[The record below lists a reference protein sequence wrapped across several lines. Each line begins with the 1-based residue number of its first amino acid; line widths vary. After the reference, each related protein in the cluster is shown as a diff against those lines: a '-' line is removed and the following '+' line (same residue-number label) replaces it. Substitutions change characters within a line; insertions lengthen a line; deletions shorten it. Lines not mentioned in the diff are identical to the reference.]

1 MEQAIRTVA
10 VIGAGAIGGITAA
23 YLTRAGFDVELVCKH
38 ADRAAEISGRGVH
51 ITGVRGDIVM
61 PVKAVAEIEQLSGK
75 KNALLIVT
83 KAYDMPDAARR
94 ALPFLKPDSFVV
106 SMQNGICAEAL
117 AEVVGAE
124 RAVGCVVGWGAEML
138 PDGCIHMK
146 SEGEFVIG
154 GYLPDKDVK
163 PLKAVLDHMV
173 PTRISDN
180 IVADLYSKMI
190 INSCITSTGVLS
202 GLYLGQI
209 LRMRKA
215 RRIFI
220 AIIREA
226 LAVAEAMNIR
236 VPPYGGR
243 LDYYSLMRGTGAFA
257 DFKRHVLIR
266 LIGFKYRRFKSSTLQ
281 ALKRGKPTEVDYF
294 NGFIARKGAEL
305 GVDTPVN
312 SRITQ
317 MVKEIESKARRSDP
331 NNFDDPVLSAHL

>member
-38 ADRAAEISGRGVH
+38 ADRAAEISGRGMH
-51 ITGVRGDIVM
+51 ITGVRGDMVV
-61 PVKAVAEIEQLSGK
+61 PVKAVAEVEQLSGK
-75 KNALLIVT
+75 KDAVLIVT
-83 KAYDMPDAARR
+83 RAYDMPDAARR
-94 ALPFLKPDSFVV
+94 ALPFLRPDSYVV
-106 SMQNGICAEAL
+106 SMQNGICVEAL
-117 AEVVGAE
+117 AEIVGAE
-124 RAVGCVVGWGAEML
+124 RAVGCVVGWGAAML
-138 PDGCIHMK
+138 PDGSLHMK

-154 GYLPDKDVK
+154 GYLPGRDVT
-163 PLKAVLDHMV
+163 PLKEMLDHMV

-190 INSCITSTGVLS
+190 INACITSTGVLS

-209 LRMRKA
+209 LRIRKA

-226 LAVAEAMNIR
+226 LAVADAMNIR

-243 LDYYSLMRGTGAFA
+243 LDYYGLMSRAGALA
-257 DFKRHVLIR
+257 DFKRHLMIR
-266 LIGFKYRRFKSSTLQ
+266 LIGLKYRRFKSSTLQ
-281 ALKRGKPTEVDYF
+281 ALERGKPTEVDYF

-317 MVKEIESKARRSDP
+317 MVKEIESKTRRIDP
-331 NNFDDPVLSAHL
+331 ANFDDPALSAHL

>member
-38 ADRAAEISGRGVH
+38 ADRAAEISGGGLH
-51 ITGVRGDIVM
+51 ITGARGDMVM
-61 PVKAVAEIEQLSGK
+61 PVKTVAEIEQLSGK
-75 KNALLIVT
+75 KDAVLIVT

-94 ALPFLKPDSFVV
+94 ALSFLKPDSFVV
-106 SMQNGICAEAL
+106 SMQNGICVEAL

-138 PDGCIHMK
+138 PDGSLHMK

-154 GYLPDKDVK
+154 GYLPAKDVK
-163 PLKAVLDHMV
+163 SLKEVLDHMV

-215 RRIFI
+215 RRVFI

-226 LAVAEAMNIR
+226 LAVAEAMGIR

-243 LDYYSLMRGTGAFA
+243 LDYYSLMSGTGAFA
-257 DFKRHVLIR
+257 DFRRHILIR
-266 LIGFKYRRFKSSTLQ
+266 LIGFKYRRFKSSTLL
-281 ALKRGKPTEVDYF
+281 ALGRGKPTEVDYY

-317 MVKEIESKARRSDP
+317 MVKEIESKARMSDP
-331 NNFDDPVLSAHL
+331 ANFDDPMLSAHL